1 MKVSREQMAANRE
14 RVLNEAARLFRE
26 RGFDAV
32 TVSDVMKAAGLTH
45 GAFYGHFK
53 SKDDLI
59 AQTITHTMA
68 PPSESASESKTGGDL
83 AAWLDA
89 YLSPRHRD
97 HAADGCPTAG
107 LAGFLC
113 QQTPEARAAMAGG
126 LKSQIERLAALM
138 PGTDESARRQ
148 AAIGGWSAM
157 VGAVIMARAVE
168 DPAFSDDILKETR
181 AWLRSATASD
191 ERSAS

>member
-59 AQTITHTMA
+59 AQTITHAMA
-68 PPSESASESKTGGDL
+68 PSSESKTGGDV

-113 QQTPEARAAMAGG
+113 QQTPEARAAMASG
-126 LKSQIERLAALM
+126 LKGQIERLAAIM
-138 PGTDESARRQ
+138 PGKDESARRQ

-168 DPAFSDDILKETR
+168 DPAFSDEILKETR
-181 AWLRSATASD
+181 AWLHSAAGSD

>member
-59 AQTITHTMA
+59 AQTITHAMA
-68 PPSESASESKTGGDL
+68 PVSEGRTGGNLD
-83 AAWLDA
+83 AWLNA
-89 YLSPRHRD
+89 YLSPHHRD
-97 HAADGCPTAG
+97 HAAEGCPTAG

-113 QQTPEARAAMAGG
+113 RQTPEARAAMASG
-126 LKSQIERLAALM
+126 LKNQIERLSAIM
-138 PGTDESARRQ
+138 PGENENARRQ
-148 AAIGGWSAM
+148 ATIGGWSAM
-157 VGAVIMARAVE
+157 VGAVIMARAVD
-168 DPAFSDDILKETR
+168 DPAFSDEILESTR
-181 AWLRSATASD
+181 AWLNSVVKDGEQSTD
-191 ERSAS
+191 